1 MRLAVHRRGTGR
13 GFVLCI
19 LVQRCALRRFKL
31 VAQTL
36 SPFLL
41 LLRLRPQRTRAIP
54 RLLRLTP
61 GALTQGEGNVADGEN
76 VGIGGRPDLL
86 VLAELELDPF
96 VAVSHTA
103 LAREGPPIAGGGRR
117 VARGERR
124 AGSEQPD
131 PVIHRSHQLSLLTSK
146 HFATSAPTA
155 VSLSLARYS
164 QRRRRSIPAGAG
176 QTSRVWNGVVTHVPA
191 AHTTSTQTTRC

>member
-1 MRLAVHRRGTGR
+1 MTLEKKISE
-13 GFVLCI
+13 LE
-19 LVQRCALRRFKL
+19 ALRERRLEGGGPERIERQHAEGKL
-31 VAQTL
+31 TAHERVD
-36 SPFLL
+36 LL
-41 LLRLRPQRTRAIP
+41 L
-54 RLLRLTP
+54 
-61 GALTQGEGNVADGEN
+61 D
-76 VGIGGRPDLL
+76 PDSFF
-86 VLAELELDPF
+86 ELDPF